1 MSALVDTSIMVED
14 MSFFYPEGFVDRSRM
29 FFERFV
35 YVNVFH
41 ESGVSRHVKFR
52 QGYVAVGGECSAD
65 VDVRVTNRVSRY
77 VQIRQ
82 AVHCSRRING
92 VCDYMESAT
101 FMLVSASTFPHT
113 TFPMVCVFVAHEMSV
128 AYRTC

>member
-1 MSALVDTSIMVED
+1 MVED

-92 VCDYMESAT
+92 VCDVYGVGDVYVG
-101 FMLVSASTFPHT
+101 FGVHVSAYYVSYG
-113 TFPMVCVFVAHEMSV
+113 VCVCGTRNVGGV
-128 AYRTC
+128 